1 MNNNHKECKWI
12 IRYRNDMPILYCKD
26 HNEYIKILSPKDA
39 DELKI
44 KGIEMAPIKLDISN
58 LFDEE

>member
-12 IRYRNDMPILYCKD
+12 IRYKNDKALLYCKD